1 MLICFHI
8 VKSSF
13 LVCILVQHH
22 IVPMHFHPSASRV
35 LSRIL
40 PGVASE
46 VLQWSIHDMTGVLT
60 RVLTGGDSPSHYP
73 SHIPSHHLLIA
84 MTPIIP
90 KHNTFVHFFL
100 PTLQKSRVP
109 CFVLLLEKNSLFSY
123 QKKCWMELL
132 VDIRDQMSV
141 QMAGVR

>member
-100 PTLQKSRVP
+100 HFTNISLKSKGT
-109 CFVLLLEKNSLFSY
+109 CAYFFQQSLLANIHSANT
-123 QKKCWMELL
+123 Q
-132 VDIRDQMSV
+132 
-141 QMAGVR
+141 